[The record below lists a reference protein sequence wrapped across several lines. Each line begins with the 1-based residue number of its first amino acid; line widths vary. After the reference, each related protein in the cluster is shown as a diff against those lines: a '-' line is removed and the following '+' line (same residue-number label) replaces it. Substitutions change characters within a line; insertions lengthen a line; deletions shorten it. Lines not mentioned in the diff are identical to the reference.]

1 MTHPTGQPLVEG
13 YALGPFATNCYLVHV
28 PPHPECWVIDASF
41 EPRPMLD
48 RIAALDL
55 HVSHILLTHAHVD
68 HIAGLEEVRSA
79 CPDARVLI
87 HAAEAGFLA
96 DPMLNLSAAYGVPVR
111 CTPADGTLNDAQ
123 VLTLAGSEWRILHTP
138 GHSPGGITL
147 HNAAAGVAIV
157 GDTLFAGSIGR
168 SDFPTS
174 DEAALHASIR
184 NILYKLP
191 PETRVFPGHGPATTI
206 GREMMSNPYVRA

>member
-1 MTHPTGQPLVEG
+1 MTNPTGQPLVEG

-28 PPHPECWVIDASF
+28 PPHPDCWVIDASF

-48 RIAALDL
+48 RVAALGL
-55 HVSHILLTHAHVD
+55 RVTHILLTHAHVD
-68 HIAGLEEVRSA
+68 HIAGLEEVRRA

-87 HAAEAGFLA
+87 HPAEAAFLA
-96 DPMLNLSAAYGVPVR
+96 DPMLNLSGAYGIPVR
-111 CTPADGTLNDAQ
+111 CAPADGPLDDAQ
-123 VLTLAGSEWRILHTP
+123 TLTLSGSEWRILHTP

-147 HNAAAGVAIV
+147 YNAASAVAIV

-184 NILYKLP
+184 SILYKLP